1 MTVMRMTFLGT
12 GGGIPSISRSLPS
25 VAVTYL
31 GELILFDCGEGAQR
45 QMMRAG
51 TGFKQKLTILLTHL
65 HGDHIFG
72 LPGLIYTLSM
82 LDRRHPLRIIGP
94 RGTRDFVE
102 ALLSIRFGKLS
113 YEIEVKEIDG
123 GIAYE
128 SRDFMVDAM
137 DASHTVKSLAY
148 RLRERDRP
156 GRMRIEILEKLGV
169 PRGPLWGKLQ
179 RGEPIEFSGRIIRPE
194 EVIGS
199 PRRGR
204 IIVYTG
210 DTRPSDGVAEFS
222 RGADILIH
230 DATFGSE
237 FEEDAVKEGH
247 STARQAAEIA
257 LRAGVKRLYLFHISP
272 RYEGDEEKLLMEARQ
287 VFPNTYLAEDLLS
300 IEVPLPD

>member
-1 MTVMRMTFLGT
+1 MTVMRLTFLGT

-25 VAVTYL
+25 IAVTCS

-45 QMMRAG
+45 QMMKAG
-51 TGFKQKLTILLTHL
+51 TGFKQRLTVLLTHL

-113 YEIEVKEIDG
+113 YEIEVREIDG
-123 GIAYE
+123 GMAYE
-128 SRDFMVDAM
+128 SRDFVVEAT

-156 GRMRIEILEKLGV
+156 GRMKVEILEKLGV

-179 RGEPIEFSGRIIRPE
+179 HGEPIEFSGRRIKPE
-194 EVIGS
+194 EVVGS

-210 DTRPSDGVAEFS
+210 DTRPSDEVAEFS

-237 FEEDAVKEGH
+237 FEEDAARQGH

-257 LRAGVKRLYLFHISP
+257 LRAGVERLYLFHISP
-272 RYEGDEEKLLMEARQ
+272 RYEGNEEKLLMEARQ
-287 VFPNTYLAEDLLS
+287 VFPSTYLAEDLLS
-300 IEVPLPD
+300 VEVPFPD

>member
-1 MTVMRMTFLGT
+1 MTVMRVTFLGT

-25 VAVTYL
+25 VAVTFS
-31 GELILFDCGEGAQR
+31 GELILFDCGEGTQR
-45 QMMRAG
+45 QMMKAG
-51 TGFKQKLTILLTHL
+51 TGFRQKLTILLTHL
-65 HGDHIFG
+65 HGDHVFG

-82 LDRRHPLRIIGP
+82 LDRRHPLRVIGP
-94 RGTRDFVE
+94 RGTKDFVS
-102 ALLSIRFGKLS
+102 ALLSIRFGRLS
-113 YEIEVKEIDG
+113 YDIDVKEIDG

-128 SRDFMVDAM
+128 SRDFVVEAT

-148 RLRERDRP
+148 RLRERNRP
-156 GRMRIEILEKLGV
+156 GKMKVELLERLGV
-169 PRGPLWGKLQ
+169 PRGPLWGRLQ

-194 EVIGS
+194 EVLGP

-210 DTRPSDGVAEFS
+210 DTRPSDEIAEFS

-230 DATFGSE
+230 DATFDSK
-237 FEEDAVKEGH
+237 FEEDAVREGH

-257 LRAGVKRLYLFHISP
+257 LKAGVKRLYLFHISP
-272 RYEGDEEKLLMEARQ
+272 RYEGDEEKLLMEAKQ
-287 VFPNTYLAEDLLS
+287 VFPNTYIAEDLLS

>member
-1 MTVMRMTFLGT
+1 MTVMRVTFLGT

-25 VAVTYL
+25 VAVTFS
-31 GELILFDCGEGAQR
+31 GELILFDCGEGTQR
-45 QMMRAG
+45 QMMKAG
-51 TGFKQKLTILLTHL
+51 TGFRQKLTILLTHL
-65 HGDHIFG
+65 HGDHVFG

-82 LDRRHPLRIIGP
+82 LDRRYPLRVIGP
-94 RGTRDFVE
+94 RGTKDFVN
-102 ALLSIRFGKLS
+102 ALLSIRFGRLS
-113 YEIEVKEIDG
+113 YDIDVKEIDG

-128 SRDFMVDAM
+128 SRDFVVEAT

-148 RLRERDRP
+148 RLRERNRP
-156 GRMRIEILEKLGV
+156 GKMKVELLERLGV
-169 PRGPLWGKLQ
+169 PRGPLWGRLQ

-194 EVIGS
+194 EVLGP

-210 DTRPSDGVAEFS
+210 DTRPSDEIAEFS

-230 DATFGSE
+230 DATFDSK
-237 FEEDAVKEGH
+237 FEEDAVREGH

-257 LRAGVKRLYLFHISP
+257 LKAGVKRLYLFHISP
-272 RYEGDEEKLLMEARQ
+272 RYEGDEEKLLMEAKQ
-287 VFPNTYLAEDLLS
+287 VFPNTYIAEDLLS

>member
-1 MTVMRMTFLGT
+1 MTVMRVTFLGT

-25 VAVTYL
+25 VAVTFS
-31 GELILFDCGEGAQR
+31 GELILFDCGEGTQR
-45 QMMRAG
+45 QMMKAG
-51 TGFKQKLTILLTHL
+51 TGFRQKLTILLTHL
-65 HGDHIFG
+65 HGDHVFG

-82 LDRRHPLRIIGP
+82 LDRRYPLRVIGP
-94 RGTRDFVE
+94 RGTKDFVN
-102 ALLSIRFGKLS
+102 ALLSIRFGRLS
-113 YEIEVKEIDG
+113 YDIDVKEIDG

-128 SRDFMVDAM
+128 SRDFVVEAT

-148 RLRERDRP
+148 RLRERSRP
-156 GRMRIEILEKLGV
+156 GKMKVELLERLGV
-169 PRGPLWGKLQ
+169 PRGPLWGRLQ

-194 EVIGS
+194 EVLGP

-210 DTRPSDGVAEFS
+210 DTRPSDEIAEFS

-230 DATFGSE
+230 DATFDSK
-237 FEEDAVKEGH
+237 FEEDAVREGH

-257 LRAGVKRLYLFHISP
+257 LKAGVKRLYLFHISP
-272 RYEGDEEKLLMEARQ
+272 RYEGDEEKLLMEAKQ
-287 VFPNTYLAEDLLS
+287 VFPNTYIAEDLLS

>member
-1 MTVMRMTFLGT
+1 MRVTFLGT

-25 VAVTYL
+25 VAVTFS
-31 GELILFDCGEGAQR
+31 GELILFDCGEGTQR
-45 QMMRAG
+45 QMMKAG
-51 TGFKQKLTILLTHL
+51 TGFRQKLTILLTHL
-65 HGDHIFG
+65 HGDHVFG

-82 LDRRHPLRIIGP
+82 LDRRHPLRVIGP
-94 RGTRDFVE
+94 RGTKDFVN
-102 ALLSIRFGKLS
+102 ALLSIRFGRLS
-113 YEIEVKEIDG
+113 YDIDVKEIDG

-128 SRDFMVDAM
+128 SRDFVVEAT

-148 RLRERDRP
+148 RLRERSRP
-156 GRMRIEILEKLGV
+156 GKMKVELLERLGV
-169 PRGPLWGKLQ
+169 PRGPLWGRLQ

-194 EVIGS
+194 EVLGP

-210 DTRPSDGVAEFS
+210 DTRPSDEIAEFS

-230 DATFGSE
+230 DATFDSK
-237 FEEDAVKEGH
+237 FEEDAVREGH

-257 LRAGVKRLYLFHISP
+257 LKAGVKRLYLFHISP
-272 RYEGDEEKLLMEARQ
+272 RYEGDEEKLLMEAKQ
-287 VFPNTYLAEDLLS
+287 VFPNTYIAEDLLS

>member
-1 MTVMRMTFLGT
+1 MTIMRITFLGT

-25 VAVTYL
+25 VAVSYS

-72 LPGLIYTLSM
+72 LPGLLYTLSM
-82 LDRRHPLRIIGP
+82 LDRKHPLRIIGP
-94 RGTRDFVE
+94 RGTRGFVE
-102 ALLSIRFGKLS
+102 AILSIRFGKMS
-113 YEIEVKEIDG
+113 YEVEVKEING

-128 SRDFMVDAM
+128 SKDFIVEAIS
-137 DASHTVKSLAY
+137 ASHTVESLAY

-156 GRMRIEILEKLGV
+156 GRMKVDVLERLGV
-169 PRGPLWGKLQ
+169 PRGPLWGRLQ
-179 RGEPIEFSGRIIRPE
+179 RGETIEFSGKIIRPE
-194 EVIGS
+194 DVMEP

-210 DTRPSDGVAEFS
+210 DTRPSDEIVEFS
-222 RGADILIH
+222 RGADVLIH

-237 FEEDAVKEGH
+237 FEEDAAREGH

-257 LRAGVKRLYLFHISP
+257 LRAGVRRLYLFHISP
-272 RYEGDEEKLLMEARQ
+272 RYEDDQDRLLREARQ
-287 VFPNTYLAEDLLS
+287 IFPNAYLAEDLLS